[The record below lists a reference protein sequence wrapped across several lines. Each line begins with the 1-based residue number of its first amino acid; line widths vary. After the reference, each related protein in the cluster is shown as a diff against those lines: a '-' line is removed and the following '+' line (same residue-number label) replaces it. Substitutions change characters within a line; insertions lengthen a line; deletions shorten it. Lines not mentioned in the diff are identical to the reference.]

1 MNRGGCPSTMAL
13 VLLGLAALPVGLIE
27 GFQPF
32 EFLLL
37 FQVHFL
43 M

>member
-13 VLLGLAALPVGLIE
+13 VLGLAALPVGLIE